1 MSRRQNDGMTFSVD
15 KRTLTKMLT
24 ASILRRWKNVNKDID
39 GSDQRTLAVP
49 RGGEGITVHLFE
61 FSTFVWIQYIQI
73 DNIFSC
79 LVKSNPVNLVTR
91 HTTYIGPSPTVS
103 VLRSYPVYLE
113 RPSIPYSPI
122 SDLLVGTPIRIF
134 FCSVQQMIQLWYLGI
149 DEEFVSYLGI
159 NKIIFVLWLNVIKM
173 AIM

>member
-1 MSRRQNDGMTFSVD
+1 MSIPRSLWMVGADHRDRSIHNREV
-15 KRTLTKMLT
+15 MLFR
-24 ASILRRWKNVNKDID
+24 AGFGRY
-39 GSDQRTLAVP
+39 LAAL
-49 RGGEGITVHLFE
+49 EIISITVHLFE

-159 NKIIFVLWLNVIKM
+159 NKIIFVLWWNVIKM
-173 AIM
+173 AIMY